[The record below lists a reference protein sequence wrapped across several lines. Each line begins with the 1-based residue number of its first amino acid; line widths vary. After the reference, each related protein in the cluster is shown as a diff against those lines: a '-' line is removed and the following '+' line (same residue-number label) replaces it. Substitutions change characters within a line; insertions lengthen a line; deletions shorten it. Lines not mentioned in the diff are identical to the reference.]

1 MNWSR
6 CIPVCLCESRISLSL
21 SLSLCVCVCLT
32 VGVGHGLGNFSSYFK
47 TYRLISVKYSE
58 LGKEELVNFYQFC

>member
-21 SLSLCVCVCLT
+21 SLSLCLT
-32 VGVGHGLGNFSSYFK
+32 VGVGHELGNFSSYFK